1 MQTKAVAGT
10 VQPMQSETTPPL
22 HQQEESTMSWQ
33 EDDIKRIFSQR
44 DYALGV
50 QYVQKERVQNL
61 TADGPEENCRI
72 HCQVTGTYSYDVMV
86 HMKGEKLQ
94 IQCSCPR
101 FADKGICKHVAA
113 ALIFYLRQRDTK
125 YKNRSNGA
133 VDRMLQSYFLQSNA
147 TFSHEPKVQLRP
159 ILHPGSGDSYPT
171 WSFQVGIDKL
181 YMVRDLGQFAQAF
194 RLEKTVVYGK
204 ALTLT
209 HRREQF
215 DDHSRELLNL
225 LLDQIPMQSQTQ
237 FDHWGLPR
245 SILPKNQIV
254 LTGFALK
261 QWFSLLLNTTV
272 NVADSQ
278 NPVCLEESRPQ
289 VSVTI
294 RRHSGGAQLQWDS
307 QEDWRFFGDSSG
319 FYGLSAKQFIRCDA
333 EFQKNVQPL
342 LGSASHIMRL
352 SMEDLPLFCSCVVP
366 RIQNMVELYDPD
378 GLLTEFLPDECVPQF
393 YLDLENRTLLLRL
406 AFRYDAD
413 TFDLGAAVPPEIKRD
428 VLTEEQAKYLVEQSF
443 QWVRGAVFQ
452 WEIDDTALF
461 QLLSEGIQTFQERG
475 EVFLSDRLQGKRVEP
490 GPSAVGVSVSDGMLT
505 VQLDTGGFP
514 PQELEA
520 LYQSMLKKRRYH
532 KLTNGRYL
540 ALDGSAYETL
550 AEMAHMLQLTPKQL
564 TAGTV
569 ELPAFRAPYV
579 EELLKTGENLEVRRD
594 RQFRAMMQQFRS
606 GVDGEYPLP
615 PDLEPILRPY
625 QKTGFQWLKTLE
637 SCGFGGILAD
647 EMGLGKTLQVIA
659 YLTTVTRTA
668 VGRTSLVVCPASLIF
683 NWMDEL
689 ARFAPELRAAAI
701 LGTAAERR
709 QLRKDHNQAD
719 LWVTSYELLRQ
730 DIESY
735 IKTEFYCCVLDEAQ
749 HIKNQSTQI
758 SKAVKRILC
767 QQRFILTGTPIEN
780 RLSELWNLFD
790 FLMPGYLFTH
800 RSFVEKLEKPV
811 VKSGDKDAMEQLR
824 RLVQPFLL
832 RRLKKDVLKELPP
845 KIEYVRRI
853 PLSEQERK
861 LYHATAMQARK
872 NLETGKQGK
881 LAILAALTQLRQI
894 CCAPELCFENYDGP
908 HSKLDAVLELC
919 SGMVENGHQILLF
932 SQFTSMLD
940 QIRVGLDAHFISHFT
955 LQGSTPKEQ
964 RAQLVKAFN
973 RGEASVFLI
982 SLKAGG
988 TGLNLTAADV
998 VVHYDPWWNLAA
1010 QSQATDRAHRMGQ
1023 QHHVQVYQMIAKD
1036 TIEERILELQSKKAA
1051 LMETIG
1057 KSNEGAIL
1065 QMSKEELLDLLE

>member
-1 MQTKAVAGT
+1 MI
-10 VQPMQSETTPPL
+10 
-22 HQQEESTMSWQ
+22 WQ

-86 HMKGEKLQ
+86 HMKGEKLR

-113 ALIFYLRQRDTK
+113 ALIFYLRQRDAK

-133 VDRMLQSYFLQSNA
+133 VDRMLQLYFLQSNA

-245 SILPKNQIV
+245 PILPKNQIL

-261 QWFSLLLNTTV
+261 QWFSLLQNTTV
-272 NVADSQ
+272 SVADNP

-393 YLDLENRTLLLRL
+393 YLDLEDRTLLLRL

-413 TFDLGAAVPPEIKRD
+413 TFDLGAAAPPGIKRD
-428 VLTEEQAKYLVEQSF
+428 VLAEEQAKYLVEQSF

-532 KLTNGRYL
+532 KLTDGRYL

-780 RLSELWNLFD
+780 NLFELWSLFE
-790 FLMPGYLFTH
+790 FLMPGFLGSQHAFQRGIVKPIKDGDTETLDYLRTRVRPFI
-800 RSFVEKLEKPV
+800 
-811 VKSGDKDAMEQLR
+811 LR
-824 RLVQPFLL
+824 RTKADVA
-832 RRLKKDVLKELPP
+832 KDLPP
-845 KIEYVRRI
+845 KVESVTCCALEEAQAELYAA
-853 PLSEQERK
+853 LARK
-861 LYHATAMQARK
+861 LREQV
-872 NLETGKQGK
+872 
-881 LAILAALTQLRQI
+881 LADVDEKGLAKSQMSILDALLKLRQI
-894 CCAPELCFENYDGP
+894 CCHPRLL
-908 HSKLDAVLELC
+908 KLDLPGFSNNLPSGKFDAFKDMIMEIVEGGHKVL
-919 SGMVENGHQILLF
+919 VF
-932 SQFTSMLD
+932 SQFVQMLHI
-940 QIRVGLDAHFISHFT
+940 IRQWLEFEKMPFCYLDGASKDRF
-955 LQGSTPKEQ
+955 EQ
-964 RAQLVKAFN
+964 VDRFN
-973 RGEASVFLI
+973 NSPDIPVFLI

-988 TGLNLTAADV
+988 TGLNLTSADYV
-998 VVHYDPWWNLAA
+998 IHYDPWWNPAVE
-1010 QSQATDRAHRMGQ
+1010 SQATDRTHRIGQ
-1023 QHHVQVYQMIAKD
+1023 TRQVFSYKLICENTVEEKILKLQEAKRGVADAIIPGQD
-1036 TIEERILELQSKKAA
+1036 TWKSLTREDLEMLF
-1051 LMETIG
+1051 EV
-1057 KSNEGAIL
+1057 
-1065 QMSKEELLDLLE
+1065 

>member
-33 EDDIKRIFSQR
+33 EDDIKGIFSQR

-50 QYVQKERVQNL
+50 QYVQKGRVRNL

-86 HMKGEKLQ
+86 HMKGEKLR

-113 ALIFYLRQRDTK
+113 ALIFYLRQRDAK
-125 YKNRSNGA
+125 HKNRNDKA
-133 VDRMLQSYFLQSNA
+133 VNHMLQSYFLQSNA
-147 TFSHEPKVQLRP
+147 MLSQGQKVQLRP
-159 ILHPGSGDSYPT
+159 ILHPGSEGGYPT
-171 WSFQVGIDKL
+171 WSFQVGSDKF
-181 YMVRDLGQFAQAF
+181 YVVRDLGQFVQAF
-194 RLEKTVVYGK
+194 RLEKTVIYGK

-209 HRREQF
+209 HRREEF
-215 DDHSRELLNL
+215 GDHSQELLNL
-225 LLDQIPMQSQTQ
+225 LLDQIPMQSQMQ
-237 FDHWGLPR
+237 FDHWGLPGE
-245 SILPKNQIV
+245 ILPKNQIR

-261 QWFSLLLNTTV
+261 QWFSLLQNTTV
-272 NVADSQ
+272 TVADSP
-278 NPVCLEESRPQ
+278 NPVYLEEGRPQ
-289 VSVTI
+289 ISVTI
-294 RRHSGGAQLQWDS
+294 RRHSGAAQLQWAS
-307 QEDWRFFGDSSG
+307 REKWSFFGDSNG
-319 FYGLSAKQFIRCDA
+319 FYGLSTKQFLRCDA

-342 LGSASHIMRL
+342 LSNASHTMQL
-352 SMEDLPLFCSCVVP
+352 SVEDLPLFCSCVVP
-366 RIQNMVELYDPD
+366 RIQNMVELHDPD
-378 GLLTEFLPDECVPQF
+378 SLLTEFLPDECVPQF
-393 YLDLENRTLLLRL
+393 YLDLEDMTLLLRL
-406 AFRYDAD
+406 AFRYEAD
-413 TFDLGAAVPPEIKRD
+413 TFDLGEAVPPGIKRD
-428 VLTEEQAKYLVEQSF
+428 VLAEEQAKYLVEQSF
-443 QWVRGAVFQ
+443 QWVRGAMYQCTV
-452 WEIDDTALF
+452 DDDALF
-461 QLLSEGIQTFQERG
+461 QLLSEGLQTFQERG
-475 EVFLSDRLQGKRVEP
+475 EVFLSDRLQGKRLEP
-490 GPSAVGVSVSDGMLT
+490 SPSAVGVSVRDGMLT

-514 PQELEA
+514 VQELEA
-520 LYQSMLKKRRYH
+520 LYQSMLKKRRYY
-532 KLTNGRYL
+532 KLTDGRYL
-540 ALDGSAYETL
+540 DLDGSAYETL

-564 TAGTV
+564 TAGMV

-606 GVDGEYPLP
+606 VADGEYPLP
-615 PDLEPILRPY
+615 PGMEPILRPY

-668 VGRTSLVVCPASLIF
+668 VGRTSLVVCPASLIL

-689 ARFAPELRAAAI
+689 AKFAPELRAAAI

-709 QLRKDHNQAD
+709 QLRKDHDQAD

-735 IKTEFYCCVLDEAQ
+735 AELEFYCCVLDEAQ
-749 HIKNQSTQI
+749 HIKNQSTQS

-811 VKSGDKDAMEQLR
+811 VKSGDRAAMEQLR

-853 PLSEQERK
+853 RLSEQERK
-861 LYHATAMQARK
+861 LYHATAMQVRK
-872 NLETGKQGK
+872 NLETGEQGK

-908 HSKLDAVLELC
+908 DSKLEAVLELC
-919 SGMVENGHQILLF
+919 SGMVENDHQILLF

-940 QIRVGLDAHFISHFT
+940 RIRAGLDAHSISHFT

-998 VVHYDPWWNLAA
+998 VIHYDPWWNLAA
-1010 QSQATDRAHRMGQ
+1010 QNQATDRAHRMGQ
-1023 QHHVQVYQMIAKD
+1023 QRHVQVYQMIAKD

>member
-1 MQTKAVAGT
+1 MI
-10 VQPMQSETTPPL
+10 
-22 HQQEESTMSWQ
+22 WQ
-33 EDDIKRIFSQR
+33 ENDIKNIFSQR
-44 DYALGV
+44 DYNLGV
-50 QYVQKERVQNL
+50 QYVQKGRVRNL
-61 TADGPEENCRI
+61 RADGPEENCQI

-86 HMKGEKLQ
+86 HMKGEKLR
-94 IQCSCPR
+94 IRCACPR

-113 ALIFYLRQRDTK
+113 ALIFYLRQREDRQK
-125 YKNRSNGA
+125 DYNDRA
-133 VDRMLQSYFLQSNA
+133 VNQMLQLYVLQSNA
-147 TFSHEPKVQLRP
+147 MLSHGPKVQLRP
-159 ILHPGSGDSYPT
+159 VLHPGSEGGYPT
-171 WSFQVGIDKL
+171 WSFQVGIDKF
-181 YMVRDLGQFAQAF
+181 YVVRDLGQFVQSF
-194 RLEKTVVYGK
+194 RLGRTIAYGK

-209 HRREQF
+209 HRREEF
-215 DDHSRELLNL
+215 DDRSRELLNL
-225 LLDQIPMQSQTQ
+225 LLDQIPVQPQMQIEHQ
-237 FDHWGLPR
+237 GL
-245 SILPKNQIV
+245 SKMVLPKNQT
-254 LTGFALK
+254 LFTGFALK
-261 QWFSLLLNTTV
+261 QWFSLLQNTTV
-272 NVADSQ
+272 TVANSQ
-278 NPVCLEESRPQ
+278 NPVCLEEGRPQ
-289 VSVTI
+289 VAVTI
-294 RRHSGGAQLQWDS
+294 CRDSGAAQLQWDS
-307 QEDWRFFGDSSG
+307 QEEWSFFGDSNG
-319 FYGLSAKQFIRCDA
+319 FYGLSTRQFLRCDA
-333 EFQKNVQPL
+333 EFQKNIQPL
-342 LGSASHIMRL
+342 LSNASHTMRL

-366 RIQNMVELYDPD
+366 RIQNMVELHDPD

-393 YLDLENRTLLLRL
+393 YLDLEDRTLLLRL

-413 TFDLGAAVPPEIKRD
+413 TFDLGAAVPSEIKRD
-428 VLTEEQAKYLVEQSF
+428 VLAEEQAKYLVEQSF
-443 QWVRGAVFQ
+443 QWVRGALFQ
-452 WEIDDTALF
+452 CAVDDDALF
-461 QLLSEGIQTFQERG
+461 QLLDEGIETLQERG

-490 GPSAVGVSVSDGMLT
+490 APSAVGVSVSDGMLR

-514 PQELEA
+514 LQELEA

-532 KLTNGRYL
+532 KLTDGRYL
-540 ALDGSAYETL
+540 TLDGSACETL

-594 RQFRAMMQQFRS
+594 RQFRAMMQHFRS
-606 GVDGEYPLP
+606 AADGEYPLP
-615 PDLEPILRPY
+615 PRMEPILRPY
-625 QKTGFQWLKTLE
+625 QKIGFQWLKTLE

-668 VGRTSLVVCPASLIF
+668 AGRTSLVVCPASLIL

-689 ARFAPELRAAAI
+689 EKFAPQLRSAAI

-709 QLRKDHNQAD
+709 QLRKDHEQAD

-735 IKTEFYCCVLDEAQ
+735 AETEFYCCVLDEAQ

-800 RSFVEKLEKPV
+800 RSFVEKMEKPV
-811 VKSGDKDAMEQLR
+811 VKSGDRAAMEQLR

-845 KIEYVRRI
+845 KIEYIRRI
-853 PLSEQERK
+853 RLSEQERK
-861 LYHATAMQARK
+861 LYHATAMQVRK
-872 NLETGKQGK
+872 NLETGEQGK
-881 LAILAALTQLRQI
+881 LAVLAALTRLRQI

-908 HSKLDAVLELC
+908 DSKLEAVLELC
-919 SGMVENGHQILLF
+919 SGMVENGHQILVF

-940 QIRVGLDAHFISHFT
+940 RIRMGLDAHFISHFT
-955 LQGSTPKEQ
+955 LQGSTLKEQ
-964 RAQLVKAFN
+964 RAKLVKAFN

-998 VVHYDPWWNLAA
+998 VIHYDPWWNLAA
-1010 QSQATDRAHRMGQ
+1010 QNQATDRAHRMGQ
-1023 QHHVQVYQMIAKD
+1023 QRHVQVYQMIAKD

-1051 LMETIG
+1051 LMETVG
-1057 KSNEGAIL
+1057 EDNEGAIL